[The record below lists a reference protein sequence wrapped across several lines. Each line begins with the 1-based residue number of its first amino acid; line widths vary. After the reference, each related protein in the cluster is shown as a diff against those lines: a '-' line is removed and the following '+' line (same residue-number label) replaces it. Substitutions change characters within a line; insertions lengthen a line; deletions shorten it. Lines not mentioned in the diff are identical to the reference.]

1 MVELDGATIESQAA
15 LGALVGTRGLCV
27 GLGSNAYAGRPNDE
41 VRFIAPSGW
50 SWPERQGPAT

>member
-15 LGALVGTRGLCV
+15 LGALVVTRGLCV

-41 VRFIAPSGW
+41 VRFIAPPGW
-50 SWPERQGPAT
+50 SWPEQPGTGT